1 MYKVIKIGAREV
13 ALDSSAALPIRYT
26 KIFHENFFK
35 AVDALTK
42 AGESIEYFDTVQ
54 KLTYVMAMQADKA
67 DFNALNESTF
77 EEWLDGFSMMEMMD
91 AVDDIVEVYTDSAK
105 TASDPK

>member
-1 MYKVIKIGAREV
+1 MYKIIKIGEKEV

-35 AVDALTK
+35 SVDALTK
-42 AGESIEYFDTVQ
+42 AGESVEYFDTVQ

-67 DFNALNESTF
+67 DFNALNVETF
-77 EEWLDGFSMMEMMD
+77 EAWLDGFSIMEMMD
-91 AVDDIVEVYTDSAK
+91 AVDSIVEVYTDSAK
-105 TASDPK
+105 TAADPK